1 MFLSFLRNIF
11 QILMT
16 RKWNR
21 SKLKGLIYNHAC
33 GAHRYF
39 LNREPKDFKNFNF
52 MVDDCHMQGQRRMK
66 KANPSTGRCHLG
78 CSQSYS
84 FMEYK
89 PYTQLSR
96 DGAHHSQGREQMHSV
111 LEKLTPS
118 LSACVLPQFHAH
130 ISFVLQCAQSVD
142 NGQNVNT
149 FKSASLFY
157 YLHLTRCSVFIYFR
171 VSMSSSFN
179 NIGGSH
185 IYCLIL
191 KYI

>member
-1 MFLSFLRNIF
+1 MSFLRNIF
-11 QILMT
+11 RILMT

-52 MVDDCHMQGQRRMK
+52 MVDGCHMQGQRRMK
-66 KANPSTGRCHLG
+66 KANPSTGRSHLG

-89 PYTQLSR
+89 PSLHTAKQR
-96 DGAHHSQGREQMHSV
+96 WCTPFPGPGADALCPREAD
-111 LEKLTPS
+111 PIP
-118 LSACVLPQFHAH
+118 SACVLPQFHVH

>member
-1 MFLSFLRNIF
+1 
-11 QILMT
+11 MT

-21 SKLKGLIYNHAC
+21 STLKGLIYNHAC
-33 GAHRYF
+33 GVHRYF

-66 KANPSTGRCHLG
+66 KANPITGRCHLG

-118 LSACVLPQFHAH
+118 LWHVSYHNFMRTLVLF
-130 ISFVLQCAQSVD
+130 FSVHNLWTMD
-142 NGQNVNT
+142 
-149 FKSASLFY
+149 K
-157 YLHLTRCSVFIYFR
+157 
-171 VSMSSSFN
+171 M
-179 NIGGSH
+179 
-185 IYCLIL
+185 
-191 KYI
+191 